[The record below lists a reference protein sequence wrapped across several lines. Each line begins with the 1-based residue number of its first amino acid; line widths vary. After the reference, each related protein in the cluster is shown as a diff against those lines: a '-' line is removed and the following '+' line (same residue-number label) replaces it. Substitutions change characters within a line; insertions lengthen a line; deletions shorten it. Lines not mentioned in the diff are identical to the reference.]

1 MKTRKILAF
10 ALALTLIAALLAG
23 CKTDAKTEKPASSA
37 QPTTTAQ
44 KPEPTETPAQTAAP
58 TTTAE
63 PSVETDP
70 AGELF
75 RFTRDNFPRLDGST
89 ACIPLGEA
97 VASVLLGESRE
108 SVQDLVQFNRTTQS
122 FRNLMSDSCDLL
134 LVGQPNAAVFD
145 EMKQAGFE
153 YDMETLGRDGLVFLV
168 NESNPVDSLTTEQIR
183 DIYTGKITNW
193 KEVGGAD
200 AEILPIQRNEG
211 AGSQALMKKLVM
223 QDTPLMEAPVEYV
236 ATSMGELMSV
246 VKSYDTSANAIGY
259 SVYYYAHDMEMAKG
273 LKLLKV
279 DGVEPNKDTIRERTY
294 PHLNDYY
301 FAALNNVSPS
311 ELVLGYRI
319 SEDVHTLQEA
329 QADYGRKRQEIIDAY
344 EERIAKLNQE
354 IKNLNQQI
362 SDLRDS
368 IDTKKDV
375 IAMLRGRLRDH
386 GLSDV

>member
-23 CKTDAKTEKPASSA
+23 CKTDSKTEKPASSA

-223 QDTPLMEAPVEYV
+223 QDTPMMEAPVEYV

-301 FAALNNVSPS
+301 CVIPKDTEADSPARILY
-311 ELVLGYRI
+311 EWLVTEEGQRLIANEGYVTVM
-319 SEDVHTLQEA
+319 DF
-329 QADYGRKRQEIIDAY
+329 
-344 EERIAKLNQE
+344 N
-354 IKNLNQQI
+354 
-362 SDLRDS
+362 
-368 IDTKKDV
+368 
-375 IAMLRGRLRDH
+375 
-386 GLSDV
+386 